1 MVGTGMKTLDRYVIR
16 EILPPFVIAMLVFTF
31 ILIIPFIIELAEQM
45 IAKGVPWP
53 MLLRLM
59 VTLLPSALA
68 LTIPMALLIGILVA
82 FGRLS
87 ADREVVVMMACGISP
102 YRLLRPLALL
112 AFVAWAASSWVL
124 LKAMPDAN
132 QSFRELTMQIVADRA
147 EGEVRPRVF
156 FEDFPNMVLYVREV
170 PPGGG
175 WQDVLAADTKN
186 PSQPIIYLARKG
198 RMLVDRQARTIQ
210 MVLQNGA
217 RHTTRLDDPSAY
229 EVLKFEQMVVSL
241 DPESVFPRTGPARG
255 DRELSVAEL
264 RQRVRDLEAAGVS
277 THNPIMEIH
286 KKFSIP
292 VACFVFALLGLA
304 LGASNRKDG
313 KLASFVLG
321 IGVIFVY
328 YVVMFS
334 AQAMTKGYIIPAWL
348 SMWLPNI
355 VLGLAG
361 VALLVSRARSAD
373 QPIRI
378 SLPRVALPRWITER
392 LESRRAA
399 GAPGARV
406 SAAAPGARPAGD
418 RVVVVVRIPQFE
430 LPRPNLLDIY
440 VGRQYLRI
448 LGMTIVA
455 MLGLFYI
462 STFIDLSDKWFK
474 GQTTFAQILA
484 FLWWSTPQ
492 FMAYIIALAVLLA
505 ALVTI
510 GVLTKNSEL
519 IVMRACGVSLY
530 RTAAPMLAFALAA
543 SAVLFGMEERVLAL
557 ANRRADQL
565 KHLIRGG
572 SAQTFDVLNRKWI
585 VGRNGEVYHYQF
597 FNPRTREL
605 NGLSVFEF
613 DGRTHDV
620 TRRVYAQRAVFQ
632 PAADGPSWQ
641 LSGGW
646 TREFGPRLA
655 TPTFKPFDEIRTP
668 LETAEYFMTE
678 VPEPRR
684 MTYPQLS
691 RYIDELRQ
699 SGYDVL
705 EHEVELHRKV
715 AFPFVTLVMTFIAV
729 PFAVTTGRRGA
740 MYGIGVGIVL
750 ALVYWTMISVFAAF
764 GAGGVISPL
773 LAAWAPNLLFGA
785 AAIYLLLTVRT

>member
-1 MVGTGMKTLDRYVIR
+1 
-16 EILPPFVIAMLVFTF
+16 
-31 ILIIPFIIELAEQM
+31 
-45 IAKGVPWP
+45 
-53 MLLRLM
+53 
-59 VTLLPSALA
+59 
-68 LTIPMALLIGILVA
+68 
-82 FGRLS
+82 
-87 ADREVVVMMACGISP
+87 
-102 YRLLRPLALL
+102 
-112 AFVAWAASSWVL
+112 
-124 LKAMPDAN
+124 
-132 QSFRELTMQIVADRA
+132 
-147 EGEVRPRVF
+147 VF

-170 PPGGG
+170 PPNGG
-175 WQDVLAADTKN
+175 WQGVLAADTKN
-186 PSQPIIYLARKG
+186 PSQPIIYLARSG

-210 MVLQNGA
+210 MVLQDGA
-217 RHTTRLDDPSAY
+217 RHTTQLADPSAY
-229 EVLKFEQMVVSL
+229 EVLKFQQMVVSL

-264 RQRVRDLEAAGVS
+264 RQRVKELEAAGVS

-292 VACFVFALLGLA
+292 LACFVFALLGLA

-328 YVVMFS
+328 YVVMFT

-355 VLGLAG
+355 VLGIAG
-361 VALLVSRARSAD
+361 VALLISRARSAD

-378 SLPRVALPRWITER
+378 PLPRLALPGWI
-392 LESRRAA
+392 SRPPAPPPGPASPSRGAAASPA
-399 GAPGARV
+399 GA
-406 SAAAPGARPAGD
+406 AGD
-418 RVVVVVRIPQFE
+418 RVVLVIRVPQFE
-430 LPRPNLLDIY
+430 LPRPNLLDVY
-440 VGRQYLRI
+440 VARQYLRI
-448 LGMTIVA
+448 LGMTVIA

-462 STFIDLSDKWFK
+462 STFLDLSDKWFK
-474 GQTTFAQILA
+474 GQTSFAQIVS

-492 FMAYIIALAVLLA
+492 FMAYIIALAVLLS

-510 GVLTKNSEL
+510 GLLTKNSEL

-530 RTAAPMLAFALAA
+530 RTAAPMVVFALVA
-543 SAVLFGMEERVLAL
+543 SAVLFGMEERVLAF

-585 VGRNGEVYHYQF
+585 VGRGGEVYNYQY

-613 DGRTHDV
+613 DAETHALS
-620 TRRVYAQRAVFQ
+620 RRVYAQRAVNQ
-632 PAADGPSWQ
+632 PGSEGPEWQ
-641 LSGGW
+641 LSAGW
-646 TREFGPRLA
+646 ERRFDAETAAPSFESFGERMV
-655 TPTFKPFDEIRTP
+655 P
-668 LETAEYFMTE
+668 LETADYFVTE

-684 MTYPQLS
+684 MNYPQLS
-691 RYIDELRQ
+691 RYIAELRQ

-705 EHEVELHRKV
+705 GHEVELYRKI

-740 MYGIGVGIVL
+740 MYGVGIGIVL

-764 GAGGVISPL
+764 GAGGLISPL

-785 AAIYLLLTVRT
+785 AAVYLLLTVRT